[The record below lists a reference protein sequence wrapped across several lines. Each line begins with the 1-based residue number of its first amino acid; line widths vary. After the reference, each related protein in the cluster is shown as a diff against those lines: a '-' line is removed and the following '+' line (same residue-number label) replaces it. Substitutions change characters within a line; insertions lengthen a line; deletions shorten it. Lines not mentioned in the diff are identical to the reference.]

1 MWIFTNHG
9 FYSIVKDKSSETN
22 LLVRARKREHLEV
35 LFDSSRI
42 TYSPKRDYQY
52 RVNAHRDEVSDL
64 LYHSTNDITYTNFK
78 NSITDSTLNR
88 MASVLWSVIF
98 GWLDE
103 RKGTLAT
110 DKKKRPRTSLKD
122 REFNWR
128 GNSRLSSNTQG
139 KTDVVR
145 IKDWK
150 RK

>member
-35 LFDSSRI
+35 LFDRSRI

-64 LYHSTNDITYTNFK
+64 LYYSTNDITYTNFK

-88 MASVLWSVIF
+88 MANILWSNWPSASSFVIDSQN
-98 GWLDE
+98 L
-103 RKGTLAT
+103 LA
-110 DKKKRPRTSLKD
+110 KLAEKYWPMLC
-122 REFNWR
+122 
-128 GNSRLSSNTQG
+128 LILPMV
-139 KTDVVR
+139 DVVSSLR
-145 IKDWK
+145 SSCCNMLSKMETPI
-150 RK
+150 